1 MKLNPKKCS
10 FGIEEGPFLGHL
22 IIKQGIRSNPSKV
35 KVVTDLEPS
44 KTLKD
49 IQSLNGKL
57 AALIRFLSKGAEKS
71 LPFFKTLKSCTNE
84 KTIQWTMD
92 AEEAF
97 QKMKR
102 FMEILPTLTALIK
115 GEVLVMYLAAST
127 ESISAAL
134 LAKREGKQVPIY
146 FVSRVLQGSELNYPA
161 LEKLILALVHAA
173 RMLRRERS
181 STQKKIPKDF
191 LVEMP
196 SEENERETKT
206 KKIQNWKTHGSSI
219 LMEPQVLMAQEQ
231 D

>member
-10 FGIEEGPFLGHL
+10 CGVEEGPFLGHL
-22 IIKQGIRSNPSKV
+22 IIKQAP
-35 KVVTDLEPS
+35 
-44 KTLKD
+44 
-49 IQSLNGKL
+49 
-57 AALIRFLSKGAEKS
+57 IRFLSKGAEKS
-71 LPFFKTLKSCTNE
+71 LPFFKTLKSCTDE

-115 GEVLVMYLAAST
+115 GEVLVMNLAAST

-173 RMLRRERS
+173 RMLRR
-181 STQKKIPKDF
+181 STQNKIPKDF
-191 LVEMP
+191 SVEMP